1 MRTFITGND
10 VEIAHATG
18 QVEIVVHPYDV
29 VTGVAREVAA
39 KLGIRIVAAAA
50 HAAAPAASR
59 PASLVRPAAALPVVA
74 PARGHDAPAFDIAAW
89 RKRFP
94 ILERYI
100 HVANCSQSP
109 QSTDTRAAAEAYLQ
123 NWEEMGMD
131 WDRWIEEIGAAKAEF
146 ARLINAEAS
155 EIAIGTSL
163 SELTSTVA
171 SALSFQGSRTKVV
184 VTDAEF
190 PTVGH
195 VWLGHQKYGAK
206 VQFLPV
212 KNGMIDPA
220 EYDRYVDAST
230 LITSICDVYYYNGF
244 KQDLASIVPT
254 IHEKGSLVYLDAY
267 QGIGT
272 HPIDVKALDVDF
284 LATGNLKYLMG
295 IPGVAFLY
303 VKPELVSHLTPAVTG
318 WFGQENPFAFD
329 IHHLDYAT
337 DARRFDNG
345 TPPVVTAYIARAG
358 MHIINEVGV
367 ANIQAWTDR
376 LSRHCLEGAE
386 ARGLQ
391 IASPRDIRYKAP
403 TTAIRVPGSSHDVE
417 VALRKKQV
425 IASARSDVVR
435 IAPHFFTRLEDID
448 YVLDCFVEVCTRNR
462 PARKEQVA

>member
-10 VEIAHATG
+10 VEIAHSVG
-18 QVEIVVHPYDV
+18 QAEIVVHPYDV
-29 VTGVAREVAA
+29 VTGVAREVATR
-39 KLGIRIVAAAA
+39 LGVRIVTASLQGGP
-50 HAAAPAASR
+50 AAPSR
-59 PASLVRPAAALPVVA
+59 PGGPGGPPSPFPVSAPSHVA
-74 PARGHDAPAFDIAAW
+74 DAPAYDIAAW

-109 QSTDTRAAAEAYLQ
+109 QSSDTRAAAEAYLQ
-123 NWEEMGMD
+123 SWEEMGMD
-131 WDRWIEEIGAAKAEF
+131 WDRWIEEVMAAKAEF
-146 ARLINAEAS
+146 ARLINADVS
-155 EIAIGTSL
+155 DIAIGTSL

-171 SALSFQGSRTKVV
+171 SSLCFDGSRTKVV

-212 KNGMIDPA
+212 KNGMIDPS
-220 EYDRYVDAST
+220 EYARYVDGTT

-284 LATGNLKYLMG
+284 LGTGNLKYLMG

-303 VKPELVSHLTPAVTG
+303 VKPELVPHLTPAVTG
-318 WFGQENPFAFD
+318 WFGQQNPFAFD
-329 IHHLDYAT
+329 IHHLDYAS

-367 ANIQAWTDR
+367 AKIQAWIDR
-376 LSRHCLEGAE
+376 LSRHCLDGAE

-391 IASPRDIRYKAP
+391 IASPRDIRCKGA

-417 VALRKKQV
+417 AALRKKQV

-435 IAPHFFTRLEDID
+435 IAPHFFTRLEDLD
-448 YVLDCFVEVCTRNR
+448 YVLDCFVEVLH
-462 PARKEQVA
+462 P